1 VYMSVGAPFLCLSAG
16 RVWFEVDL
24 LEASPNMFVQVG
36 FVGTSFHGT
45 SLGLGEEATSWAV
58 YENGHRCHR

>member
-1 VYMSVGAPFLCLSAG
+1 MSVGAPYLCHSAG

-36 FVGTSFHGT
+36 FVGTSFCGST
-45 SLGLGEEATSWAV
+45 LGLGEDAASWAV
-58 YENGHRCHR
+58 LENGNRRHG